1 MPQQRRYPS
10 LADELL
16 PVPAVS
22 PHGTSDALAA
32 VGRRIASVA
41 VIIFFLVVVVFML
54 LNPHDEN
61 GDYRDLRRTFYD
73 VRDRYRITVD

>member
-1 MPQQRRYPS
+1 MSPRRYPS

-22 PHGTSDALAA
+22 SYGGHDALAA

-41 VIIFFLVVVVFML
+41 VITLFLVIVVFML
-54 LNPHDEN
+54 LNPHEEHSY
-61 GDYRDLRRTFYD
+61 YRDLRRTFYD
-73 VRDRYRITVD
+73 VRDRYRISVD